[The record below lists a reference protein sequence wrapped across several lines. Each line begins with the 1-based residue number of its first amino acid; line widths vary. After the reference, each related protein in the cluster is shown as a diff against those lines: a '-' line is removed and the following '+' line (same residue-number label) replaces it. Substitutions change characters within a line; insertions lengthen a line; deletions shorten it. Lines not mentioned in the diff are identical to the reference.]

1 MGFLNLSLN
10 FHHLYSFLPFVFISP
25 LSLPSLILS
34 LRLFLLNIPP
44 YFQETPAFA
53 EIGTNLDLKKNQPSI
68 SEKVFSDSEYIIFLY
83 PT

>member
-1 MGFLNLSLN
+1 MS
-10 FHHLYSFLPFVFISP
+10 I
-25 LSLPSLILS
+25 LIEY
-34 LRLFLLNIPP
+34 PP

-83 PT
+83 PTWSKTLWQFGQGLAIDTLLLLSILMFTNV